1 MAVASVR
8 FSVCLLLTSFVITSA
23 ARPPLHPTGTGSR
36 HHVTSTRSR
45 PDVASADDNP
55 YDKTG
60 SGNRKQ
66 RWSAVDDDAAAGA
79 GSPQD
84 ALSDGNESAGVDR
97 TQRRSDDDADRK
109 TYGGGGGGG
118 RQTRSAR
125 DIVAVG
131 WNKRPRYYR
140 EDGSTR
146 DWRTNMMR
154 VWGKRSGRR
163 ASGFARMTSA
173 FGRQ

>member
-1 MAVASVR
+1 MAVASAR

-23 ARPPLHPTGTGSR
+23 ARPPLHPTGTGRR

-45 PDVASADDNP
+45 LDVAGADDNP

-66 RWSAVDDDAAAGA
+66 RWSEVDDDAAGV

-84 ALSDGNESAGVDR
+84 ALSDGNESAGDER

-109 TYGGGGGGG
+109 TYGGGGG

-154 VWGKRSGRR
+154 VWGKRNGRR
-163 ASGFARMTSA
+163 AAGVARMTSA
-173 FGRQ
+173 F